1 MVFKEEKT
9 HLAQRA
15 MLQLNVPT
23 HTSRSVTRT
32 LRLDED
38 VENGIVEI
46 ARKEK
51 LPFNLLAN
59 KALRKLVEW
68 ESKAEKFGFVN
79 FPAATLEKLFS
90 TLSEEQARELGRA
103 AGTNMI
109 PEMIFFW
116 YKKFDVVT
124 ALKAIKLVASYGKPF
139 MLEHTI
145 DGRSDIVVLK
155 HDHGPRVSA
164 YYAEL
169 LRTMF
174 ESLGSSVNTE
184 ETDGQV
190 LATIIRPLAS
200 PIER

>member
-1 MVFKEEKT
+1 
-9 HLAQRA
+9 
-15 MLQLNVPT
+15 MLQLNVPQT
-23 HTSRSVTRT
+23 PSRSVTRT

-46 ARKEK
+46 ARREK

-68 ESKAEKFGFVN
+68 ESKADKFGFVN
-79 FPAATLEKLFS
+79 FPAATLEKLFAS
-90 TLSEEQARELGRA
+90 LNDEQARTLGKA

-116 YKKFDVVT
+116 YKKFDIGT

-145 DGRSDIVVLK
+145 DGRADIVVLK

-164 YYAEL
+164 YYSEL
-169 LRTMF
+169 LRAMF
-174 ESLGSSVNTE
+174 ESLGASVKTE

-190 LATIIRPLAS
+190 LATILRPSTS
-200 PIER
+200 PVIER